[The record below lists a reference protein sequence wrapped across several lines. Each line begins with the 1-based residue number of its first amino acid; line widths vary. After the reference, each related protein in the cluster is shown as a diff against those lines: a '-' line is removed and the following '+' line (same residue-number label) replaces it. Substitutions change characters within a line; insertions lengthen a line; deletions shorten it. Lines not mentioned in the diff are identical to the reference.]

1 MIREEGEAA
10 VLEVGIHGIHPEL
23 VRLLGKMKY
32 RTSYGQNAL
41 KHSIE
46 VAQLTGLLAAEI
58 GEDVR
63 MAKRAG
69 LLHDIG
75 KAVDH
80 DMEGSHI
87 QLGVELC
94 RKYKESPLV
103 INAVEAHHGDVV
115 GTRRRS

>member
-87 QLGVELC
+87 QLGGNCVE
-94 RKYKESPLV
+94 S
-103 INAVEAHHGDVV
+103 
-115 GTRRRS
+115 TRNHLLSSMQWKHITVMWSRRV